1 MSVSLE
7 KKEKNMAVLTV
18 EIEAAELVKALQE
31 AYMKEKGR
39 IQIPG
44 FRKGK
49 APRKM
54 IEKLY
59 GKTVFYEEAAN
70 ILLQKTYDGAVAECG
85 ETVVSRP
92 RIDISQIEE
101 GKNFIYTAEVALK
114 PEVSLGQYKGV
125 EVPKREISVSED
137 EVNAEIERERDRNSR
152 MIDVDDRPVQDGD
165 RVKLDFD
172 GSVDGVYGARTQSAV
187 KAFQKSCGITADG
200 IAGPTTLLY
209 LGLSSSSS
217 GYSSSDEWL
226 LAKLIAAEA
235 RGESYKGQ
243 VAVGAVVLNRV
254 AHPSFPDSVSGVIYQ
269 KGAFSCVNDS
279 NWSVSPNATSQKA
292 ARDAINGWDPSGGAI
307 YYYNPRT
314 AKSQWIRTRPV
325 ICTIGNHVFC
335 S

>member
-1 MSVSLE
+1 M
-7 KKEKNMAVLTV
+7 
-18 EIEAAELVKALQE
+18 
-31 AYMKEKGR
+31 
-39 IQIPG
+39 
-44 FRKGK
+44 
-49 APRKM
+49 
-54 IEKLY
+54 
-59 GKTVFYEEAAN
+59 KTVKSSLRRSVRRTTALLLIAALCFFSLVFAPHSAKEGEPARPALSRLGSSGEE
-70 ILLQKTYDGAVAECG
+70 V
-85 ETVVSRP
+85 R
-92 RIDISQIEE
+92 QIQS
-101 GKNFIYTAEVALK
+101 KLK
-114 PEVSLGQYKGV
+114 SLGFY
-125 EVPKREISVSED
+125 S
-137 EVNAEIERERDRNSR
+137 
-152 MIDVDDRPVQDGD
+152 
-165 RVKLDFD
+165 
-172 GSVDGVYGARTQSAV
+172 GSVDGIYGTRTQSAV
-187 KAFQKSCGITADG
+187 KAFQKSCGISADG

-254 AHPSFPDSVSGVIYQ
+254 SHPSFPDSVSGVIYQ

-279 NWSVSPNATSQKA
+279 NWNVSPNATSQKA

-314 AKSQWIRTRPV
+314 ATSQWIRTRPV